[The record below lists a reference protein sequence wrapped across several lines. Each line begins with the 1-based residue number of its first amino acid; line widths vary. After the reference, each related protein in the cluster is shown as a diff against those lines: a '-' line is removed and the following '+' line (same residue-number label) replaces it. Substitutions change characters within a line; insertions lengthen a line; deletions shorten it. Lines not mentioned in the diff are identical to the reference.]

1 MAGPLAQA
9 YFLREGQLVPIASCG
24 GFHPA
29 GRNPPKRR
37 QRGVA
42 EGLHLCRSRGNSK
55 HLFHNGLAKVSKRR
69 SDSHE
74 NFSRKISSKVPHL
87 VFKSPTLEEIFLEK
101 FPCRAVEWKHGWR
114 VKCLQPRGT
123 RIS

>member
-1 MAGPLAQA
+1 
-9 YFLREGQLVPIASCG
+9 VND
-24 GFHPA
+24 
-29 GRNPPKRR
+29 NPFY
-37 QRGVA
+37 
-42 EGLHLCRSRGNSK
+42 S
-55 HLFHNGLAKVSKRR
+55 AKVDILFR
-69 SDSHE
+69 SAKPFPLFFFVPQPLIDAMGDAVLHGSWWGVFGGWQHGRE

-101 FPCRAVEWKHGWR
+101 FPFRAVEWKHGWR